1 MKKIDVK
8 RKNEVVKDKKNPMA
22 KNIIKK
28 RINNV
33 KFMANVLFDKSHSLK
48 MYRTFNN
55 LWTIRIMLFKC
66 IIVENYN

>member
-1 MKKIDVK
+1 MSSEFLGKID
-8 RKNEVVKDKKNPMA
+8 
-22 KNIIKK
+22 IIKK

>member
-1 MKKIDVK
+1 MSSEFLGKID
-8 RKNEVVKDKKNPMA
+8 
-22 KNIIKK
+22 IIKK

-55 LWTIRIMLFKC
+55 LWTIRIMLFDC